1 MLARSQKVFL
11 FSLLLYAVGCLVW
24 LGPRW
29 PWLACMAALLPLLV
43 FVAVMGLEFMA
54 MQSLNRRDA
63 VPAVSVPQLLRA
75 WWRELGAA
83 LLVFCW
89 RQPFLAHTEPD
100 WLPAQPNG
108 VRGVVLVHG
117 FMCNRGVWLH
127 WLPRLRAA
135 GHAHVAVN
143 LEPVIGSIDTYV
155 DAIEQAVQRVTAAT
169 GQPPALLCH
178 SMGGLAARAWLRARD
193 GDARVHRVLTL
204 GSPHAGTWL
213 GRFSHVENG
222 RQMRLNSPWLQA
234 LADQESPTR
243 RSLFVCWYSPCD
255 NIVFPASTAALPGA
269 QHRLISDVAH
279 LQMALHPSV
288 VQACLDEIARP

>member
-29 PWLACMAALLPLLV
+29 LWLACMAALLPLLV
-43 FVAVMGLEFMA
+43 FVVVMGLEFMA

-222 RQMRLNSPWLQA
+222 RQMLLNSPWLQA
-234 LADQESPTR
+234 LA
-243 RSLFVCWYSPCD
+243 
-255 NIVFPASTAALPGA
+255 ALVRADLAGWA
-269 QHRLISDVAH
+269 
-279 LQMALHPSV
+279 
-288 VQACLDEIARP
+288 